1 MFSVP
6 QRYKTQSC
14 KHPPVQ
20 NKSSHRKKFLQK
32 FKSGVTFAPL
42 VYTQVDAD
50 ARIASIA

>member
-1 MFSVP
+1 M
-6 QRYKTQSC
+6 
-14 KHPPVQ
+14 Q
-20 NKSSHRKKFLQK
+20 NKSGNQKKILQK